1 MIGLI
6 ITINGYNKHFYSFTN
21 TFLCE
26 NLEKSKEQLIK
37 YLANEFNKLDID
49 FPKDIYEFENI
60 WFDNQY
66 VKTTIFNYKLFLDNK
81 WEEPWE
87 YENLYYDIL
96 DEIIN
101 IESNQS
107 YNFEKLY
114 GEPNEDES
122 DNINN
127 YEDNSNEYL
136 EVSNDPKLKDFENNI
151 SQILINSKN
160 I

>member
-66 VKTTIFNYKLFLDNK
+66 VKTTIFDYKLFLDNK

-136 EVSNDPKLKDFENNI
+136 EVSNDPKLKDFEDNI